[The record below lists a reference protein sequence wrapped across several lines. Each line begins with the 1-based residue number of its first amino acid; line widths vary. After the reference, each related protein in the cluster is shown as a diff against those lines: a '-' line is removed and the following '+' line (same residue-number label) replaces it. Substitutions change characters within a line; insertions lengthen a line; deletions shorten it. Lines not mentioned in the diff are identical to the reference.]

1 MTENIESMGDESVD
15 GVATGISWERATD
28 GMSPPS
34 ESLGA
39 NFAVRRFAPIVF
51 SVKRHLWR
59 KNDDNME
66 AADAEYRAKRE
77 SRLQKGNYQCVF
89 CGFRSKHTE
98 IHHKNDNHADNRSE
112 NLIVADPLCHG
123 TQHIG
128 QVGSKRHGLMIEVG
142 GLPQA
147 ELNHLQRTIA
157 VVLEIGT
164 DAEKREASTLLQHL
178 ASRGE
183 LVIKVWGSANPSD
196 FANAMLELKDHE
208 MEKRESAFAGLGMLY
223 RPSRFVEYIGRWI
236 DELYKSLP
244 TNTWQRIH
252 DRAVGNQ

>member
-1 MTENIESMGDESVD
+1 MTENTANMGDGLAD
-15 GVATGISWERATD
+15 NAPAGVTWEAATE
-28 GMSPPS
+28 GMPPPS
-34 ESLGA
+34 ETLGS
-39 NFAVRRFAPIVF
+39 NFAVRRYVPLVF
-51 SVKRHLWR
+51 SVKRQLWR
-59 KNDDNME
+59 KHDDAME
-66 AADAEYRAKRE
+66 AADAEYRTKRE

-98 IHHKNDNHADNRSE
+98 IHHKNDNHADNRGE

-128 QVGSKRHGLMIEVG
+128 QVGSKRHGLMIEMA

-157 VVLEIGT
+157 VALEIGT
-164 DAEKREASTLLQHL
+164 EEEKREASALLQHL

-183 LVIKVWGSANPSD
+183 LVVKVWGSANPSD

-208 MEKRESAFAGLGMLY
+208 MEKRESAFTGLGLLY
-223 RPSRFVEYIGRWI
+223 RPSRFVEYIGRWV

-244 TNTWQRIH
+244 TNTWQRIY
-252 DRAVGNQ
+252 DRAVGNR